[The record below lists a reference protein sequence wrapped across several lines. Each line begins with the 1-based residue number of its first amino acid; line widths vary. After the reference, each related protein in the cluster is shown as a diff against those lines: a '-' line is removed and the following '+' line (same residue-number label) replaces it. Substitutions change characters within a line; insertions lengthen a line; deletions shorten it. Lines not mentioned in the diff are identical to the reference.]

1 MLRLSHV
8 WWYDARM
15 SLIDRVRAKAFAA
28 IDRAPTRVRDLAHK
42 ANDAL
47 GRPLADKDELAE
59 RRAFAAGA
67 GNVTIVAQPK
77 PSTREQ
83 APVLVYFMDK
93 QRRDVSKLTDVL
105 DANGITYTA
114 TNIQEDPAAQAAVRR
129 DSRGIR
135 LPVVFVAGDCI
146 GGRVEL
152 VNAAS
157 TGELKK
163 KAFGA

>member
-1 MLRLSHV
+1 
-8 WWYDARM
+8 M
-15 SLIDRVRAKAFAA
+15 SLLDRVRARAYAA
-28 IDRAPTRVRDLAHK
+28 LERAPGPVRDLAHK
-42 ANDAL
+42 ANEAL
-47 GRPLADKDELAE
+47 GRPLADKDELAD
-59 RRAFAAGA
+59 RRNFAAGR
-67 GNVTIVAQPK
+67 GNVTLVAQPAPVK
-77 PSTREQ
+77 REQ
-83 APVLVYFMDK
+83 APVIVYFMDK
-93 QRRDVSKLTDVL
+93 QKRDVGKLTDIL
-105 DANGITYTA
+105 DANGVTYTV

-163 KAFGA
+163 KVFGA

>member
-28 IDRAPTRVRDLAHK
+28 IDRAPSRVRDLAHK
-42 ANDAL
+42 ANDVL
-47 GRPLADKDELAE
+47 GRPLADEDELAE

-77 PSTREQ
+77 PATREQ

-105 DANGITYTA
+105 DANGIAYTA

-163 KAFGA
+163 KAFGG

>member
-77 PSTREQ
+77 PATREQ

-105 DANGITYTA
+105 DANGIAYTA

-163 KAFGA
+163 KAFGG